1 VNNIHN
7 IHNIHNKKENK
18 AKLQVYIYKVSR
30 IQIHRTRIKV
40 QGTDLLHFGENV
52 VLSKIIKIYSQ
63 KVYIFLFLS
72 FRKKQPALQR
82 DRSSKTHKIYVFN
95 LLTIY
100 FLSWS
105 WIRFPNPDQIQLK
118 PSPKTIGTYLLC
130 HV

>member
-1 VNNIHN
+1 MNN

-63 KVYIFLFLS
+63 KVYIFLF
-72 FRKKQPALQR
+72 
-82 DRSSKTHKIYVFN
+82 
-95 LLTIY
+95 
-100 FLSWS
+100 
-105 WIRFPNPDQIQLK
+105 
-118 PSPKTIGTYLLC
+118 
-130 HV
+130 